1 MNLSYIEEMLEKQ
14 EYKAAVSHFSEA
26 YQKMAAENSL
36 TAFKSFIRCGS
47 NEKEMKELLIAAEE
61 SLMDQLSSI
70 MIRDMYRTA
79 PSPQTAIWY
88 SEQLADE
95 HKLIEAEEL
104 LVQVEKQELTE
115 ELREKLSFSMATVLM
130 QMRRLGAAYEY
141 MKKCEALAKDGMNTR
156 WGYYYLQSGDWD
168 KAVSLLEAGKKD
180 KKDGVIARLLL
191 VQHWALQGEAERAQR
206 ELDEAIALYPD
217 YPKLLIEKIRLC
229 SKQKK
234 WKEMRETIQ
243 RLNELSPYRDYKK
256 MTEYYTAESHY
267 GEEDFDVLESYLNK
281 HSHFKEK
288 SYFKHFKKEG
298 SFKKKNT
305 AYKPVVQK
313 YNYCVPACAEMV
325 FSMYGKTV
333 KQDEIAE
340 SIFAVNGSKLSKMI
354 AYFKE
359 KEFRCTYFFGNEEV
373 FKELL
378 DRDIAIMVNIDYP
391 TASHVQLI
399 VGYDDRLQVFHVQ
412 DPNNRYTHE
421 LMYEDLQRE
430 FGNNGALS
438 LAISPMGHSDLSGL
452 LPDHV
457 HEMSEKLFAL
467 TEIFHKELS
476 REDQDFLKE
485 NIGHMAV
492 SAYIMKYLPGVVDEE
507 ILNAAAEVIL
517 KHKEQ
522 AEYHSLTAAMAYY
535 SAKNNEQA
543 ESYLK
548 STKSSHYPGV
558 YWLIKGRISYGSGKY
573 DEAYAAFKEALKKE
587 PEDHVLWTYLSM
599 SAFSRNHL
607 AEGLKY
613 SEIAMDINSL
623 DLFTIVNHG
632 ILLLEADR
640 PKEARD
646 LLHECLRENKDDGY
660 VWLQRARCDLAI
672 GKYRA
677 ALRGFRTAA
686 ALDPAEAEAFIE
698 LADLYDSVF
707 KDEEKALGVLEQGIQ
722 TADDKTEL
730 LHAAGGIRENREE
743 YQQARELYS
752 MAAALDEKDAFS
764 RIALAALYKEE
775 GDTAR
780 FFKEIQSH
788 YEAFQHDSEFLF
800 NAGKRMFAASSEMDE
815 SEAFEELALSYMEK
829 AISFADENVEEAM
842 EIYTGLI
849 AETPYYRRGLAFFER
864 LKEKVSE
871 SAILAYSGYLHE
883 QQGSLFKARKLYRQA
898 AEICD
903 EKVFT
908 FYRLGEAAFKL
919 EEYAEAERHYK
930 KVLELDPKHE
940 QAMLDLASVANRRED
955 KTAEKDYLLSAF
967 HVDPYC
973 ISAEVLLDLMETKA
987 EAESFKQDLLKLEG
1001 TVEEA
1006 FLHHSLSHV
1015 YAKLGEAEKE
1025 EQHLMQ
1031 ALELD
1036 PDQLQVQ
1043 HHYAAFLIS
1052 RGKAKEAKALLY
1064 KLIHDHPG
1072 TRKLYD
1078 TLIDLMIETKTIQ
1091 KLEGELKKWKV
1102 SNEEK
1107 SIIFMHAALSYERHL
1122 NDMQEAFEDAEKQRG
1137 WLKRITGFSK
1147 ASLKFGLLIHFYEE
1161 AVKLDRENGTAVNW
1175 FADCYLQL
1183 GLNEDAIKVLQQ
1195 SLRHAFDP
1203 AAAYKLAGLLIQEAA
1218 IAGEKKAV
1226 RFLSEACGLLEALI
1240 EDEED
1245 ADYYTLLGMALLEF
1259 GDFEEAEDAFKRA
1272 LEIDPEVEK
1281 GHFHLARLYT
1291 EAEKYRQAEANIRQ
1305 AMMISPDDHDNYN
1318 QLGLIYRHE
1327 FKLKEALEAVEA
1339 AIALQP
1345 EDLLCLYNRACYLA
1359 SMKRFEE
1366 AAEQLEALY
1375 ELDEDFIFTEMAEE
1389 DEDLEPLKE
1398 AGYFPVNKAA
1408 GR

>member
-26 YQKMAAENSL
+26 YQEMAAENSL
-36 TAFKSFIRCGS
+36 TAFKSFIRCGR
-47 NEKEMKELLIAAEE
+47 NEKERKELLIAAEE

-79 PSPQTAIWY
+79 PSQQTAIWY

-115 ELREKLSFSMATVLM
+115 ELAEKHSFSMATVLM

-141 MKKCEALAKDGMNTR
+141 MKKCEALAKDSMHTR

-168 KAVSLLEAGKKD
+168 KAVTLLEAGKKD

-206 ELDEAIALYPD
+206 ELDEAMAVYPD

-234 WKEMRETIQ
+234 WEEMRETIQ
-243 RLNELSPYRDYKK
+243 RLNELSPYHDYKK
-256 MTEYYTAESHY
+256 MTEYYTAESYY
-267 GEEDFDVLESYLNK
+267 GEEDFGVLESYLNK
-281 HSHFKEK
+281 HGHFKEK
-288 SYFKHFKKEG
+288 SYFKHFKTEG
-298 SFKKKNT
+298 SFKKKNIS
-305 AYKPVVQK
+305 YKPVVQK

-354 AYFKE
+354 AYFIE
-359 KEFRCTYFFGNEEV
+359 KEFRCTYFLGNEEV

-430 FGNNGALS
+430 YGNNGALS
-438 LAISPMGHSDLSGL
+438 LAISPMEHWDLSGL
-452 LPDHV
+452 LPDHI

-467 TEIFHKELS
+467 TETFHKELS

-485 NIGHMAV
+485 NLGNMAV
-492 SAYIMKYLPGVVDEE
+492 SAYIMKYLPGAVDEE
-507 ILNAAAEVIL
+507 ILSAAAEVIS

-543 ESYLK
+543 ESYLN
-548 STKSSHYPGV
+548 STKTRQYPGV
-558 YWLIKGRISYGSGKY
+558 YWFTKGRISYGSGKY
-573 DEAYAAFKEALKKE
+573 DEAYSAFKEALKKE

-599 SAFSRNHL
+599 AAYSRNQL
-607 AEGLKY
+607 AEALRF

-640 PKEARD
+640 PEEARS
-646 LLHECLRENKDDGY
+646 LLHECLRDNKDDGY
-660 VWLQRARCDLAI
+660 VWLQRARCDAAL

-677 ALRGFRTAA
+677 ALRGFQTAA
-686 ALDPAEAEAFIE
+686 ALDSAEAEAFTE
-698 LADLYDSVF
+698 LAELYDSVF
-707 KDEEKALGVLEQGIQ
+707 EDEEKALLVLEQGIES
-722 TADDKTEL
+722 AEDKTEL
-730 LHAAGGIRENREE
+730 LHAAGGIRERREE
-743 YQQARELYS
+743 YQQARVLYETAS
-752 MAAALDEKDAFS
+752 ALDEKDAFA
-764 RIALAALYKEE
+764 RISLAAISKEE

-788 YEAFQHDSEFLF
+788 YDAFQQDSEFLF
-800 NAGKRMFAASSEMDE
+800 NAGKLMFAASGDMDE
-815 SEAFEELALSYMEK
+815 NEAYEELALSYMEK
-829 AISFADENVEEAM
+829 GISCADENVGEAI
-842 EIYTGLI
+842 EIYTGMI
-849 AETPYYRRGLAFFER
+849 AETPHYRRGLAFFER
-864 LKEKVSE
+864 LKGEIREPV
-871 SAILAYSGYLHE
+871 ILSHSGYLHE
-883 QQGSLFKARKLYRQA
+883 MQGSLDKARKLYRQA
-898 AEICD
+898 AALCD
-903 EKVFT
+903 EDVLP
-908 FYRLGEAAFKL
+908 FYRLGEVAFKL
-919 EEYAEAERHYK
+919 EEYAEAERYYK
-930 KVLELDPKHE
+930 KVLELDPEHS

-955 KTAEKDYLLSAF
+955 KTSEKEYLLSAF
-967 HVDPYC
+967 HADPYC
-973 ISAEVLLDLMETKA
+973 LSADVLLNLMETKA

-1015 YAKLGEAEKE
+1015 YAKLGDAEKE

-1031 ALELD
+1031 ALQLD

-1043 HHYAAFLIS
+1043 HHYAAFLIR
-1052 RGKAKEAKALLY
+1052 RGKTKEAKALLF
-1064 KLIHDHPG
+1064 KLILDHPD
-1072 TRKLYD
+1072 TRTLYD
-1078 TLIDLMIETKTIQ
+1078 TLIDLMMETRTIQ
-1091 KLEGELKKWKV
+1091 KLEGELKKLKA
-1102 SNEEK
+1102 SKEEK
-1107 SIIFMHAALSYERHL
+1107 SIIYMQAAVSYERHL
-1122 NDMQEAFEDAEKQRG
+1122 KDMQDAFEQAEEQKG
-1137 WLKRITGFSK
+1137 WLKRITGISK
-1147 ASLKFGLLIHFYEE
+1147 ASLKLGVLLHLYEE
-1161 AVKLDRENGTAVNW
+1161 AVKLDRENTTAVIW
-1175 FADCYLQL
+1175 FADLNLQL

-1195 SLRHAFDP
+1195 SLRHSFEP
-1203 AAAYKLAGLLIQEAA
+1203 AAAYKLAGLLVQEA
-1218 IAGEKKAV
+1218 GTSREKKAV
-1226 RFLSEACGLLEALI
+1226 RCLSEACGLLEALI

-1245 ADYYTLLGMALLEF
+1245 ADYFTLLGTALLEF
-1259 GDFEEAEDAFKRA
+1259 GDFQEAEDAFKRA

-1291 EAEKYRQAEANIRQ
+1291 EAEKYRQAEAHIRQ
-1305 AMMISPDDHDNYN
+1305 AMMISPEDHDNYN
-1318 QLGLIYRHE
+1318 QLGLIYRHQ
-1327 FKLKEALEAVEA
+1327 FKLKEALEAVES

-1359 SMKRFEE
+1359 SMKRFKE

-1375 ELDEDFIFTEMAEE
+1375 DLDEDLIFTEMAEE